1 MGDSPLSLTIR
12 DTIQQSQS
20 AMFRQQVEMH
30 ETVRL
35 TRATIQASRQAMAEA
50 DQLLVRRR
58 PAVIVIR
65 TDRAS

>member
-1 MGDSPLSLTIR
+1 
-12 DTIQQSQS
+12 
-20 AMFRQQVEMH
+20 MFRQQVEMH